1 MTTKVNSGPSGKRF
15 ELFRIVAVGYL
26 YHTASAETSLDP
38 QTWTEIE
45 GTFSLSSASDSSLT
59 QAESGAGVVYE
70 GESGRALVMSQCSL
84 NSAGAGDSMALG
96 VCIDDVIISEG
107 DHGHVVDS
115 ATGDAHVAV
124 VALVSVE
131 TGQKISLRLLNHTDG
146 SDATVIHL
154 GLVVV
159 VVA

>member
-1 MTTKVNSGPSGKRF
+1 MTRVNSGPSGKRF
-15 ELFRIVAVGYL
+15 DLFRIVAIGYL
-26 YHTASAETSLDP
+26 YHTASVETSLDP

-45 GTFSLSSASDSSLT
+45 GSFSLSSDSDSSLA
-59 QAESGAGVVYE
+59 QAEAGAGVVYV
-70 GESGRALVMSQCSL
+70 GDESGRALVMAQCAL

-96 VCIDDVIISEG
+96 VCIDDVIISDG

-115 ATGDAHVAV
+115 ATGDAHVTV
-124 VALVSVE
+124 IALVSVE
-131 TGQKISLRLLNHTDG
+131 PGQKISLRLLNHTDG

-159 VVA
+159 IVA